1 MQRNK
6 VKMKVNID
14 EKVKPLYVDRFRIQT
29 ALMNLIQNALEA
41 MPQGGK
47 ITVSAQNLSPKNF
60 ESITV
65 SDTGA
70 GMTTD
75 MVEKVCEPFF
85 STRQDEGLRGLGLAI
100 VRDIIKVHGG
110 TMEIK
115 SAPGQGTSV
124 ILTLPIAQQDN
135 APHI

>member
-1 MQRNK
+1 
-6 VKMKVNID
+6 
-14 EKVKPLYVDRFRIQT
+14 
-29 ALMNLIQNALEA
+29 MNLIQNALEA